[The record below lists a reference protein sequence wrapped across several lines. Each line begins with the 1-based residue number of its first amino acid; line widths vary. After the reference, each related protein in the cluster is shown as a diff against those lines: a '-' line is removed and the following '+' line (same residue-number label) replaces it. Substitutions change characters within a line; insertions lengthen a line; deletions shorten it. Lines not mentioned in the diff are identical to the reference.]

1 MISTTRDNQGKLTK
15 QSMQSGNIET
25 TALDVNSLDSIQT
38 WVQSLKELHVQHIDV
53 SGSLF

>member
-1 MISTTRDNQGKLTK
+1 MISTTRDNQGKLT
-15 QSMQSGNIET
+15 QSMQSGNIVT